1 MRSTFPPQAESSPKI
16 QSMMAETMAKIDAMF
31 APRRE
36 LEARCMEGLIA
47 SGRFTFIDENHVYKF
62 EGDET

>member
-1 MRSTFPPQAESSPKI
+1 MAAGNEGYKMSERKD
-16 QSMMAETMAKIDAMF
+16 MLAETMAKIDAMF

-47 SGRFTFIDENHVYKF
+47 SGRFTFIDENQVHKF
-62 EGDET
+62 EGDEA

>member
-1 MRSTFPPQAESSPKI
+1 MTERKD
-16 QSMMAETMAKIDAMF
+16 MMAETMAKIDAMF

-47 SGRFTFIDENHVYKF
+47 SGRFTLIDENQVHKF
-62 EGDET
+62 EGENA